1 MDEGR
6 LVLHWTTL
14 IRRLQKS
21 VNKLMTPGGEACP
34 CVFDN
39 TMDPHGVLCMTDAQM
54 SKTPLKVGKLCQVST
69 VKKHEGLC

>member
-21 VNKLMTPGGEACP
+21 VDKLVTSGDEARP
-34 CVFDN
+34 CVFYN
-39 TMDPHGVLCMTDAQM
+39 TMDPYGILCMTDAQM
-54 SKTPLKVGKLCQVST
+54 SKTPLKIGKLCQVST
-69 VKKHEGLC
+69 VKKHERL